1 MKTASR
7 ILSTLA
13 CWLLWVTV
21 AHAQALEYPAAFR
34 TRQIESNGVSI
45 HVRQAGQGPAAMLLH
60 GYGET
65 GDMWVPLA
73 AALTPD
79 HTVIVPDL
87 RGMGLSS
94 RPKRG
99 YDKKTQG
106 HDVAGVLDAL
116 KIERADLVTH
126 DIGNLLG

>member
-1 MKTASR
+1 MPTGADM
-7 ILSTLA
+7 
-13 CWLLWVTV
+13 
-21 AHAQALEYPAAFR
+21 QPFPAGFR
-34 TRQIESNGVSI
+34 TQDIPTNGAII
-45 HVRQAGQGPAAMLLH
+45 HVRIGGQGPAAILLH

-73 AALTPD
+73 AELTPD

-94 RPKRG
+94 RPEGG

-106 HDVAGVLDAL
+106 YDIAGVARRTQD
-116 KIERADLVTH
+116 RASRPCH
-126 DIGNLLG
+126 P